1 MADEVITNLEEAAVV
16 AVEVPVIIAADA
28 VEGEAEKILP
38 HLPLDQA
45 LGLAPVETAFSKVER
60 EIETWFNDLRGNLQG
75 LETETHNK
83 LFAAKEAL
91 KARLTA
97 IL

>member
-1 MADEVITNLEEAAVV
+1 MADETNTDAPTTLTEAVEIV
-16 AVEVPVIIAADA
+16 AEVPV
-28 VEGEAEKILP
+28 
-38 HLPLDQA
+38 
-45 LGLAPVETAFSKVER
+45 VETEQAAEEVEVKAETTFGKVER
-60 EIETWFNDLRGNLQG
+60 EIETWFADLRGNLQG

-83 LFAAKEAL
+83 IFAAKEAL

>member
-16 AVEVPVIIAADA
+16 AVEVPVVDAEQEAQA
-28 VEGEAEKILP
+28 VEVKAE
-38 HLPLDQA
+38 
-45 LGLAPVETAFSKVER
+45 TTFSKVEK
-60 EIETWFNDLRGNLQG
+60 EIEVWFNDLRQNLQG
-75 LETETHNK
+75 LETATHNK
-83 LFAAKEAL
+83 IFAAKEAL

>member
-1 MADEVITNLEEAAVV
+1 MADEVITNLEEAAAV
-16 AVEVPVIIAADA
+16 AVETPVLDA
-28 VEGEAEKILP
+28 EHEA
-38 HLPLDQA
+38 QA
-45 LGLAPVETAFSKVER
+45 TEAKAETAVAKVER
-60 EIETWFNDLRGNLQG
+60 EIEIWFNDLRGNLQG
-75 LETETHNK
+75 IETETHNK